1 MQCPSC
7 ATPASEGQSHC
18 ARCRTSLSALAGA
31 YAAPTSSTEK
41 TIMFDQAPWTPAP
54 AEEPTGS
61 WTPVPAPGDPA
72 PPDRAPEQQASG
84 PFTSGSPAPELPAA
98 LPQGEATEWW
108 TPALDAPSGP
118 TPLPPR
124 PAWSPQ
130 ALSAAPEIPE
140 APSVPV
146 VPDSWFAGP
155 VQEQAS
161 GGSGGFPQVQ
171 TGPFTP
177 VFDGADQ
184 GRPSEPASPAAFP
197 ADSTFAVMGPPG
209 PGAAWPE
216 EQDPYARPGGPV
228 SEPPYVQPDGFESAP
243 SHNQPEHAQPEGAA
257 SEQPYAQPGGF
268 TAEQPYTQ
276 PEYGRQPEYVQPE
289 YGRTEYVQPEHGRP
303 EYPRPDGLAAEPP
316 YAAPGGLAPE
326 PPYTAQQPG
335 EPPYGQP
342 QGGFAPSAQL
352 GMMGGPGGPG
362 GFGQQPP
369 WGGPQEE
376 KPLWD
381 PNGPLPMTQSHRAP
395 SAGGGGAKNK
405 PLLIGVAALVVVAL
419 VSVGLVFFDGDDPQS
434 KVAPSQRPVAQVPA
448 GERTTDPAAVKQAK
462 KVQALLNASAKSRG
476 ALSDALVKARKCA
489 DIPASVNTMQQVAQ
503 QRQAQWKRAQQ
514 LNIPEL
520 PEAMKLRTALARSIK
535 LSLDVDLAYL
545 AWARGNQGCKGRTPL
560 KGANYKRGGKLS
572 AQASRSKN
580 RFLEMWNPI
589 APRYGLA
596 KRQSF

>member
-1 MQCPSC
+1 
-7 ATPASEGQSHC
+7 
-18 ARCRTSLSALAGA
+18 
-31 YAAPTSSTEK
+31 
-41 TIMFDQAPWTPAP
+41 MFDQAPWTPAP

-61 WTPVPAPGDPA
+61 WTPVPAPGEADPPA
-72 PPDRAPEQQASG
+72 PAPEQQASG
-84 PFTSGSPAPELPAA
+84 PFSSGFPAPELPAPA
-98 LPQGEATEWW
+98 APRQGEATEWW

-118 TPLPPR
+118 TPLPPQQ
-124 PAWSPQ
+124 AWSPR

-140 APSVPV
+140 APSVPI

-161 GGSGGFPQVQ
+161 GGSGEFRQVQ

-177 VFDGADQ
+177 VFDGAGQ
-184 GRPSEPASPAAFP
+184 GRPAEPPAAFS
-197 ADSTFAVMGPPG
+197 ADSTFAAMGPPD
-209 PGAAWPE
+209 PGAARPE

-243 SHNQPEHAQPEGAA
+243 PHDRSDGFESPPSYGWPEPAQPEGPV
-257 SEQPYAQPGGF
+257 SEHPYAQPGGF
-268 TAEQPYTQ
+268 TAAQPYAQ
-276 PEYGRQPEYVQPE
+276 PEYGRQSE
-289 YGRTEYVQPEHGRP
+289 YGRTEYFQPEHGRP

-316 YAAPGGLAPE
+316 YAQPNGLAAE
-326 PPYTAQQPG
+326 PPYAAQQPG

-342 QGGFAPSAQL
+342 QAGFAPAAQL
-352 GMMGGPGGPG
+352 GMMGGSGGSG
-362 GFGQQPP
+362 GFGQQQP

-395 SAGGGGAKNK
+395 SADGGAKNK

-419 VSVGLVFFDGDDPQS
+419 VSVCLVFFDGDDDPKS
-434 KVAPSQRPVAQVPA
+434 KIAPSQRPVAQVPA
-448 GERTTDPAAVKQAK
+448 GERTTDPAAVKQAR

-489 DIPASVNTMQQVAQ
+489 AIPASVNTMQQVAQ

-514 LNIPEL
+514 LNIPQL
-520 PEAMKLRTALARSIK
+520 PEAVKLRAALARSIK

-545 AWARGNQGCKGRTPL
+545 AWARSNQGCKGKTPL
-560 KGANYKRGGKLS
+560 KGANYKRGDRLS